1 MPRCDFASHAQSSAL
16 RAVPLIQP
24 LGREPERDM
33 TKTERLYK
41 IERLIRQQRYVSFD
55 ALQTELEVSR
65 ATLHRDLQFLKD
77 RLGAPIALDRDRKAY
92 CFADGDAAVRH
103 ELPGLWFSE
112 SELYALL
119 LARQVLGGVDAEAML
134 GRHLQP
140 LLGRIQHL
148 LGADDEAT
156 QQMLRR
162 IRVITPAKRTVSAPF
177 FDAVVTALMN
187 RRRIQLRY
195 FSRGRGA
202 STERVISPQRLVHY
216 RHTWYVDAWCHQ
228 ADALRRFALDAI
240 QEAKLLEAKAKDVSL
255 KTVEAELDAGYGVF
269 VGRKVQWATLQV
281 SPGAASWISR
291 EQWHPLQKTRW
302 LEDGRYELRIPYADP
317 LELAMDVL
325 RYHADIEVVAP
336 TALRELII
344 EKLRSA
350 AKVYERE
357 Q

>member
-1 MPRCDFASHAQSSAL
+1 
-16 RAVPLIQP
+16 
-24 LGREPERDM
+24 M

-55 ALQTELEVSR
+55 ALQRDLEVSR

-77 RLGAPIALDRDRKAY
+77 RLGAPIAYDRERQGY
-92 CFADGDAAVRH
+92 SFVDGDAAARH
-103 ELPGLWFSE
+103 ELPGLWFNE

-119 LARQVLGGVDAEAML
+119 LARQVLSGVDAEAML

-140 LLGRIQHL
+140 LLARIQHL
-148 LGADDEAT
+148 LGADDAST

-162 IRVITPAKRTVSAPF
+162 IHIITPAKRSVPGPF
-177 FDAVVTALMN
+177 FEGVVTALMN

-240 QEAKLLEAKAKDVSL
+240 QEAKLLEVKAKDVSL

-269 VGRKVQWATLQV
+269 VGRKVQWATLRV
-281 SPGAASWISR
+281 SAAAASWISC

-302 LEDGRYELRIPYADP
+302 LDDGRYELRVPYADP
-317 LELAMDVL
+317 LELTMDVL

-336 TALRELII
+336 KALRELVI
-344 EKLRSA
+344 EKLRLAST
-350 AKVYERE
+350 VYARER
-357 Q
+357 